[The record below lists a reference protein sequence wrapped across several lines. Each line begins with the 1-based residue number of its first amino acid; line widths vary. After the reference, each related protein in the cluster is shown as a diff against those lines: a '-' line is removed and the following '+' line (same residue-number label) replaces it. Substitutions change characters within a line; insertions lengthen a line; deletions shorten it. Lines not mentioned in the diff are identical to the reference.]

1 LYDDFRKYNSTVLA
15 DAAHQQ
21 SLAILGGM
29 ARLLTSAPQRQ
40 MGEVIWRLTI
50 KPHQQ

>member
-1 LYDDFRKYNSTVLA
+1 LYDDFGEYNTTALA

-29 ARLLTSAPQRQ
+29 TRLLTSAHRQ
-40 MGEVIWRLTI
+40 QVGEAIWRTED
-50 KPHQQ
+50 